1 MTNDTSQGPA
11 VLAVRDAEKTYGAVR
26 ALRGVDLD
34 VRGGEILG
42 LVGANGAG
50 KSTLIG
56 VLTGVVQ
63 PDAGEILID
72 GQVTSLR
79 SMRDALDHGVAVV
92 RQDVDLVAELTV
104 AENLFLGCEGAFRH
118 RGQLDRRQ
126 MAVASAP
133 LLERVGLET
142 SPSRKL
148 RTLAVG
154 DQQLVAAA
162 RALHRAGKVL
172 LLDEPTSSLSP
183 WESARLFEALRAV
196 AAQGVGIVYISHRL
210 QEIAEL
216 CDRSVVLRDGA
227 VVAEFD
233 DVRANLDGIVSAMAP
248 DAPDSPD
255 QSRTGTVSDEVVLRV
270 ADVKVGRH
278 GPASFTVHRGEV
290 VGIFGLVGAGRST
303 MGRAIAGVLQP
314 DSGSIMID
322 EEPCRITSP
331 WHGFRVGIAYC
342 SEQRKTES
350 ILPAMSVASNLVV
363 RAPTGTSRWG
373 FLRSRGVRNHAL
385 KMIERL
391 TIGTPSET
399 KAIEQLSGGN
409 QQKVVLGRLLAE
421 NLRVLV
427 LDEPTHGIDV
437 KAKLELIEMLREL
450 ARDGLAVVFIS
461 SELTEIMSASDRVLV
476 MRRGMVTAEFA
487 PGASER
493 ELVGAAAGHL
503 NTPRKGSNP

>member
-1 MTNDTSQGPA
+1 MTTDTSQGPA
-11 VLAVRDAEKTYGAVR
+11 VLSVRGAEKSYGAVR

-34 VRGGEILG
+34 VRSGEILG

-63 PDAGEILID
+63 PDAGEVLVD
-72 GQVTSLR
+72 GKVTSLR

-92 RQDVDLVAELTV
+92 RQDVDLVADLTI
-104 AENLFLGCEGAFRH
+104 AENLFLGCEAGFRR

-126 MAVASAP
+126 MGAASRP

-148 RTLAVG
+148 RTLAIG

-162 RALHRAGKVL
+162 RALHRAGRVL

-210 QEIAEL
+210 QEVAEL
-216 CDRSVVLRDGA
+216 CDRSIVLRDGA
-227 VVAEFD
+227 VVAEFG
-233 DVRANLDGIVSAMAP
+233 DVRANLDGIVSAMTP
-248 DAPDSPD
+248 DTPDSSD
-255 QSRTGTVSDEVVLRV
+255 NSGMGTASREVALRV
-270 ADVKVGRH
+270 ADIRVGRH

-303 MGRAIAGVLQP
+303 MGRAIAGVLRP
-314 DSGSIMID
+314 DSGAIIID
-322 EEPCRITSP
+322 GEACRLASP
-331 WHGFRVGIAYC
+331 WHGFRAGIAYC

-350 ILPAMSVASNLVV
+350 ILPSMSVASNLVV
-363 RAPTGTSRWG
+363 RAPPGTSRWG
-373 FLRSRGVRNHAL
+373 FLRPRGVRRHAL
-385 KMIERL
+385 NMIERL
-391 TIGTPSET
+391 TIATPSET

-421 NLRVLV
+421 DLRVLV

-437 KAKLELIEMLREL
+437 KAKRELIEMLRDL
-450 ARDGLAVVFIS
+450 ARGGLAVVFIS
-461 SELTEIMSASDRVLV
+461 SELTEIMTASDRVLV
-476 MRRGMVTAEFA
+476 MRRGVVTAEFA

-503 NTPRKGSNP
+503 DTPREETNP

>member
-1 MTNDTSQGPA
+1 MNTDTSRGP
-11 VLAVRDAEKTYGAVR
+11 VLAVRGAEKTYGAVR

-34 VRGGEILG
+34 VHGGEILG

-63 PDAGEILID
+63 PDAGEILVD
-72 GQVTSLR
+72 GKVTRLR
-79 SMRDALDHGVAVV
+79 SMRDALDRGVAVV

-104 AENLFLGCEGAFRH
+104 AENLFLGCEEAFRH
-118 RGQLDRRQ
+118 HGRLDRRG
-126 MAVASAP
+126 MGVASRP
-133 LLERVGLET
+133 LLERVGLEM
-142 SPSRKL
+142 SPSSKL

-183 WESARLFEALRAV
+183 WESTRLFEALRAV

-210 QEIAEL
+210 QEIADI
-216 CDRSVVLRDGA
+216 CDRSIVLRDGA

-233 DVRANLDGIVSAMAP
+233 DVQANLDNIVSAMTP
-248 DAPDSPD
+248 DAPGASVAPR
-255 QSRTGTVSDEVVLRV
+255 SGTDAGEVALRV
-270 ADVKVGRH
+270 ADLTVGRH
-278 GPASFTVHRGEV
+278 GPASFTVRRGEV

-303 MGRAIAGVLQP
+303 VGRAIAGVLQP
-314 DSGSIMID
+314 DSGSIMLGD
-322 EEPCRITSP
+322 EECRITSP
-331 WHGFRVGIAYC
+331 WHGFRAGIAYC

-350 ILPAMSVASNLVV
+350 ILPSMSVASNLVV
-363 RAPTGTSRWG
+363 RAPSGTSRWG
-373 FLRSRGVRNHAL
+373 FLRPRGIRMHARA
-385 KMIERL
+385 MIERL
-391 TIGTPSET
+391 AISTPSHT

-437 KAKLELIEMLREL
+437 KAKRELIEMLREL
-450 ARDGLAVVFIS
+450 AREGLAVVFIS

-476 MRRGMVTAEFA
+476 MRRGVVTAEFT

-503 NTPRKGSNP
+503 AAPQEGMNS